1 MSEEQPII
9 PSVVG
14 DVAEPGWVDKVEA
27 ALLQDSAKL
36 VNRWRNIRTLIV
48 TMILFIAV
56 MGGRFTFV
64 DGLIVIG
71 VLLVHEGGH
80 YLGMKLFGYRD
91 VKMFFIP
98 FMGAAVSG
106 QARTP
111 KGWQQV
117 IVSLLGPTPG
127 LLIGI
132 VLGIIALKTEQPN
145 LMKVARL
152 AMFINAFNLL
162 PFVPLDGGRIL
173 ETIIF
178 SRHPAVEAGFKLF
191 AVVCLGIMAYLLG
204 SIVLGVIAGFQ
215 LITIPA
221 VFLHGKAL
229 RRLRETFLSDPMIV
243 NEEIPPRPYL
253 QVIVDVLVE
262 KLAKGPN
269 PLMLLTNGVKSV
281 WRTFRHRPPG
291 VAASMMLL
299 MVYLLSFGVAVIGP
313 ITIEIA
319 HNFLN
324 DNNINVTE
332 RVLADGRVVRVAT
345 YHCADASYIEREINA
360 EGWYHGKMVEY
371 NAQGKMK
378 CEGYWQDGYWHG
390 EWRYYDEDKMLMSIL
405 DYDHGCL
412 ERYRMIHDSEECDI
426 PSGDW
431 ERYIS
436 TEPQQSPKGVR
447 RHLAFKRV
455 FEKLHLSHS

>member
-1 MSEEQPII
+1 MSEKQPIL

-14 DVAEPGWVDKVEA
+14 EVAEPGWADKVEA
-27 ALLQDSAKL
+27 ALLQDSAKP
-36 VNRWRNIRTLIV
+36 VDRWRNIRTLIV
-48 TMILFIAV
+48 TLILFIAV

-98 FMGAAVSG
+98 FMGAAVAG

-173 ETIIF
+173 ETVLF

-191 AVVCLGIMAYLLG
+191 AVACLGLIAYLLG
-204 SIVLGVIAGFQ
+204 SIVLGVLAGLQ
-215 LITIPA
+215 LITIPI
-221 VFLHGKAL
+221 VLLHGKAVRKL
-229 RRLRETFLSDPMIV
+229 RKTFVPDPALMDIQL
-243 NEEIPPRPYL
+243 PPRPYL
-253 QVIVDVLVE
+253 QVIVDVLAE
-262 KLAKGPN
+262 KLAKGTRPVTA
-269 PLMLLTNGVKSV
+269 MANGVKSV
-281 WRTFRHRPPG
+281 WRIFRQKPPG
-291 VAASMMLL
+291 LVASVLFLAVYFTVLL
-299 MVYLLSFGVAVIGP
+299 LAVVAPLLFEVSYRISHDNRSFISQRILDDGCIVE
-313 ITIEIA
+313 IE
-319 HNFLN
+319 
-324 DNNINVTE
+324 
-332 RVLADGRVVRVAT
+332 T
-345 YHCADASYIEREINA
+345 YHEDDASFHETQIDA
-360 EGWYHGKMVEY
+360 DGWYHGFAKGYDAE
-371 NAQGKMK
+371 GKVQY
-378 CEGYWQDGYWHG
+378 EGNWQDGYWHG
-390 EWRYYDEDKMLMSIL
+390 EWRYYDTDGALTTIM
-405 DYDHGCL
+405 DFDHGCL
-412 ERYRMIHDSEECDI
+412 VQYRILENGIWRDI
-426 PSGDW
+426 PPEEW
-431 ERYIS
+431 ESYTS
-436 TEPQQSPKGVR
+436 TQAQTKPDGANSRLVV
-447 RHLAFKRV
+447 KRILK
-455 FEKLHLSHS
+455 KLYLSSE